1 MVGGF
6 CSTVDHL
13 VNNAGVIR
21 FELFEDSIQFSD
33 YASIM
38 VKIETNMVAFLSHF
52 CNKVVLLIALE
63 RRKSNNVERG
73 IVNKRIHMIFFKYRM
88 P

>member
-13 VNNAGVIR
+13 VNNAGVTQI
-21 FELFEDSIQFSD
+21 ELFEDFIQISD
-33 YASIM
+33 NASIM
-38 VKIETNMVAFLSHF
+38 VKIKTNMVAILSHF
-52 CNKVVLLIALE
+52 CNKAAILIALE

-73 IVNKRIHMIFFKYRM
+73 NVNKRIHMI
-88 P
+88 